1 MNRRRASASYVA
13 RASSGR
19 PGSPHRYFE
28 GSYDVILEL
37 MTGEGNGD
45 DARKSGPSPDGD
57 TTDDQPTLA
66 RVGRQVVHRHK
77 NGLCIVTAGDVLERM
92 VILGIDET
100 NERNNDFGLPTL
112 SCGDHPLSITALRFH
127 VKVDKDAKSARGKIR
142 SRNKNHRKRRNKP
155 GNSVVMN
162 EVENDAG
169 NDIAHAGNVLPHD
182 PLCTVSLSDGRQVQL
197 YCCVG
202 GTIIEVNHSLL
213 FTNRT
218 NCRHER

>member
-92 VILGIDET
+92 VILWIDET
-100 NERNNDFGLPTL
+100 NERNNDFGLPTM

-162 EVENDAG
+162 ELRMMLAMILHTRGTSYHMIPYVQYLCRTEDKCSC
-169 NDIAHAGNVLPHD
+169 IAASGER
-182 PLCTVSLSDGRQVQL
+182 SLR
-197 YCCVG
+197 
-202 GTIIEVNHSLL
+202 
-213 FTNRT
+213 
-218 NCRHER
+218 

>member
-77 NGLCIVTAGDVLERM
+77 NGLCIVTAVDVLERM
-92 VILGIDET
+92 VILWIDET
-100 NERNNDFGLPTL
+100 NERNNDFGPGYQRCLAATIL
-112 SCGDHPLSITALRFH
+112 HPLQRYVFTSRLIKMPNRPG
-127 VKVDKDAKSARGKIR
+127 VKYAPGTKI
-142 SRNKNHRKRRNKP
+142 
-155 GNSVVMN
+155 
-162 EVENDAG
+162 
-169 NDIAHAGNVLPHD
+169 I
-182 PLCTVSLSDGRQVQL
+182 GREGISQ
-197 YCCVG
+197 
-202 GTIIEVNHSLL
+202 GTPW
-213 FTNRT
+213 
-218 NCRHER
+218 